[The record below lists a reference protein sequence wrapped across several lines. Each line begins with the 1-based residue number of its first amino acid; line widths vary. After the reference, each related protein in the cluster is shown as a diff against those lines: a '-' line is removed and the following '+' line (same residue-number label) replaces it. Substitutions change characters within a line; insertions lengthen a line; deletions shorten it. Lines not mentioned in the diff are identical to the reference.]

1 MELAKDCLDI
11 GIFTNNLDAMRAFY
25 GERIKL
31 PYEEMLPV
39 GGGVRQ
45 YRYGLLG
52 SVLKINHSR
61 DALPARVLG
70 GYSRLIIAHGD
81 ATSCTSMTDPDG
93 NQLELA
99 PSGHNGI
106 HQVGLHL
113 GVTSEADFDHFYGVV
128 LQAEKLG
135 PKRYRIGKTVL
146 SFEKDS
152 SARRSDRSASQ
163 SPAEVMMSMRGTGI
177 RYFTIQV
184 RDCSATFAHAMANS
198 AWEGSR
204 PVTLGEVAR
213 ICFIRDPDGNWI
225 EISQRASLT
234 GPLPKD

>member
-11 GIFTNNLDAMRAFY
+11 GIFTNQLDEMRAFY
-25 GERIKL
+25 GDRIKL
-31 PYEEMLPV
+31 PYEELLPV

-61 DALPARVLG
+61 DALPSRVAG

-81 ATSCTSMTDPDG
+81 AAASASMVDPDG
-93 NQLELA
+93 NQIELA
-99 PSGHNGI
+99 PAGHNGI
-106 HQVGLHL
+106 TQVGLHL
-113 GVTSEADFDHFYGVV
+113 GVTNEADFDHFYGVV
-128 LQAEKLG
+128 LQGEKLA
-135 PKRYRIGKTVL
+135 PKRYRIGQTVL
-146 SFEKDS
+146 SFERDANAKR
-152 SARRSDRSASQ
+152 ADRSSSQ
-163 SPAEVMMSMRGTGI
+163 TPAEVMMSMRGVGI

-184 RDCSATFAHAMANS
+184 RDCSATFAHAIANG